1 MAVFTRM
8 ECKQKP
14 IPVLEEGSTICMER
28 RRHTRYQLRIM
39 TVYAWR
45 DRGKNS
51 YREAGFTRDI
61 SIGGLFV
68 LSSLTLPLGTTLSL
82 EISLP
87 PVEPGTPGLRLTFDG
102 VVTRNVKS
110 NVDAG
115 FAVVGDF
122 RQHIS
127 VIEM

>member
-1 MAVFTRM
+1 M
-8 ECKQKP
+8 EWKQKP
-14 IPVLEEGSTICMER
+14 ISVLEEGWTICIER
-28 RRHTRYQLRIM
+28 RRHTRYQLRVR

-45 DRGKNS
+45 DKGKKRL
-51 YREAGFTRDI
+51 REAGFTRDI

-68 LSSLTLPLGTTLSL
+68 LSSLTLPLGTTISL

-102 VVTRNVKS
+102 AVTRNVKS

-115 FAVVGDF
+115 FAVAGDF
-122 RQHIS
+122 RQHMS
-127 VIEM
+127 MIEM